1 MLRAA
6 RLMPVDNEDRMSR
19 RTSLAGIW
27 ALFLEGCSRL
37 GFLAANA
44 PAVFGSYKRH
54 ANIAF
59 GPEPQQRLDVYVP
72 RTAAGPR
79 PVVVFWH
86 GGRWRSCGNADYR
99 FVGGAV
105 ARSGYLVVV
114 ADYRR
119 H

>member
-19 RTSLAGIW
+19 RTSLAGMW

-44 PAVFGSYKRH
+44 PAVFGAYKRH

-72 RTAAGPR
+72 QSASGARPLGVFRPGVPIGTSTAN
-79 PVVVFWH
+79 
-86 GGRWRSCGNADYR
+86 ST
-99 FVGGAV
+99 
-105 ARSGYLVVV
+105 
-114 ADYRR
+114 
-119 H
+119 

>member
-6 RLMPVDNEDRMSR
+6 RLIPVHNEDRMLR

-44 PAVFGSYKRH
+44 PAVFGSYRRY

-72 RTAAGPR
+72 GTAARPR

-86 GGRWRSCGNADYR
+86 RGGWRH
-99 FVGGAV
+99 GGQT
-105 ARSGYLVVV
+105 
-114 ADYRR
+114 D
-119 H
+119 HPIIC

>member
-44 PAVFGSYKRH
+44 PAVFGSYKRY

-79 PVVVFWH
+79 PVVGFWH
-86 GGRWRSCGNADYR
+86 DAPSRSRGQTDVR
-99 FVGGAV
+99 
-105 ARSGYLVVV
+105 VVSP
-114 ADYRR
+114 A
-119 H
+119 